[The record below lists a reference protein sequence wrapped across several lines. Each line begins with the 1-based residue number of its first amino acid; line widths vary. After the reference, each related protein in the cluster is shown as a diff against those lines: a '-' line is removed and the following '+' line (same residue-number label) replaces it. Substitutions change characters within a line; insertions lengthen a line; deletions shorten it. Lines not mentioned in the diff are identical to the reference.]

1 MTNFE
6 TCLNWLKTQDKEAA
20 EYYEKNTDEVRVDR
34 DEVENAINCAF
45 LWCSSP
51 QGNDFWYALEG
62 KWFEYLQDLETAPN
76 GALKQAAEDY
86 KSKKE
91 DQRNLLINIIK
102 DYEKDGLYDT
112 PTTEKDF
119 KTLLDEF
126 WSDYRDFLLE
136 KDSKYGSRYLKPLNV
151 FCDLNPMDRL
161 NARLDEKLG
170 RLLAGSTDED
180 TLDDIL
186 GLLIH
191 RKVLQKNASK

>member
-20 EYYEKNTDEVRVDR
+20 EYYEKNAERTRVEKVKVVD
-34 DEVENAINCAF
+34 AIDCVFN
-45 LWCSSP
+45 WTGSP
-51 QGNDFWYALEG
+51 QGHDFWYALEG
-62 KWFEYLQDLETAPN
+62 KWLEYLQDLETAPN
-76 GALKQAAEDY
+76 EALSQAAEDY
-86 KSKKE
+86 KNKKE

-102 DYEKDGLYDT
+102 EDEKDGLYDT
-112 PTTEKDF
+112 HTTEKDF

-126 WSDYRDFLLE
+126 WSDYRAFLLE

-151 FCDLNPMDRL
+151 FCELSAMDRL

-170 RLLAGSTDED
+170 RLLAGNTDED
-180 TLDDIL
+180 TLDDIF

-191 RKVLQKNASK
+191 RKVLQKQQEK